1 MFMRRVMLA
10 LVLVAA
16 YALPAWSSDYKREAG
31 PHAVTTT
38 LGEWHDADRDR
49 DVPYKIYAPSDMT
62 DARPVVIF
70 SHGLGGSREG
80 SAYLGKHLASY
91 GYIAV
96 HIQHPGSDES
106 IWKGKPNPYFA
117 IREWMKGTRNL
128 LVQSVSRFK
137 DLPFAIDQLAAMNA
151 SDATFKGRFDM
162 SRIGMSGHS
171 FGAHS
176 TMAASGQLYGGAGMT
191 MSYADN
197 RIKASIAYSP
207 TVPQQRTD
215 YDVVYSKI
223 AVPIFHMTG
232 TDDGD
237 VVGNGA
243 TPETRQM
250 PFRNIS
256 ATDQYL
262 LVLDGGDHMLFS
274 GTRAVGVPSKPTD
287 EAYLALIREAS
298 IAYWDTYL
306 MGDETARKWLQE
318 GGFAEALGKQGTF
331 EMKLKK

>member
-1 MFMRRVMLA
+1 MFMPRMMLA
-10 LVLVAA
+10 FVLVVLT
-16 YALPAWSSDYKREAG
+16 ALPSWASDYKREAG
-31 PHAVTTT
+31 PNAVTTA
-38 LGEWHDADRDR
+38 LGEWHDAARDR
-49 DVPYKIYAPSDMT
+49 SVPYKIYYAAEVKGQS
-62 DARPVVIF
+62 PVVIF

-80 SAYLGKHLASY
+80 SAYLGNHLASY

-106 IWKGKPNPYFA
+106 IWKGKENPYGA
-117 IREWMKGTRNL
+117 IRDWMKGVRNL
-128 LVQSVSRFK
+128 LIQSEARFK
-137 DLPFAIDQLAAMNA
+137 DLPFVIDQLTAMNG
-151 SDATFKGRFDM
+151 SDATFEGRLDL

-176 TMAASGQLYGGAGMT
+176 TMAASGQIYGFPGT
-191 MSYADN
+191 PISYADK

-207 TVPQQRTD
+207 TVPQRRTD
-215 YDVVYSKI
+215 YDVVYAQI

-243 TPETRQM
+243 TPETRQL

-256 ATDQYL
+256 TTDQYL

-274 GTRAVGVPSKPTD
+274 GVRTRGVAAKPTD
-287 EAYLALIREAS
+287 AAYLALIRMGS
-298 IAYWDTYL
+298 IAYWDAYL
-306 MGDETARKWLQE
+306 MGDEPARKWLQD
-318 GGFAEALGKQGTF
+318 GGFAGALGKQGTF
-331 EMKLKK
+331 EMKVKK